1 MTKRKTFRVPAQAG
15 TSNGWAEGCGSLP
28 EVPAFAGERG

>member
-1 MTKRKTFRVPAQAG
+1 MTKRKTFRVHAQAVTLG
-15 TSNGWAEGCGSLP
+15 GWADGSGSLP